1 MTQEQLAQKL
11 AAAIR
16 EVGEVDPETTTVALG
31 GDDIDALAA
40 RLAAHVIPTKKA
52 KG

>member
-1 MTQEQLAQKL
+1 MTQDQLAKKL

-16 EVGEVDPETTTVALG
+16 EVGNVAPETTSVALG

-40 RLAAHVIPTKKA
+40 RLAEHVIPAKKG
-52 KG
+52 K